1 MTLRVLVGDQ
11 NKLDMALRVLRKK
24 VRREGILKEAKVRAE
39 FEKPSEKRKRKRK
52 ESVSRMKKK
61 RR

>member
-1 MTLRVLVGDQ
+1 MVGDQ

-24 VRREGILKEAKVRAE
+24 VRREGILKEGKMRAE
-39 FEKPSEKRKRKRK
+39 FEKPSEKRKRKEK
-52 ESVSRMKKK
+52 ESVSRLKKK

>member
-1 MTLRVLVGDQ
+1 MVGDQ
-11 NKLDMALRVLRKK
+11 NKLDIALRVLRKK
-24 VRREGILKEAKVRAE
+24 VRREGILKEGKMRSE
-39 FEKPSEKRKRKRK
+39 FEKPSEKRKRKEK